1 MGFIY
6 RVNKGVES
14 MKYIKEA
21 CVEGYEQ
28 AKKAEKLGADRIE
41 LCDNLSHGGTT
52 PSYGTIEYASEH
64 LDTDINVIIR
74 PRSGDFIYSEAEFQI
89 MKKDVKACKDLGVN
103 GVVFGILT
111 EEAEIDYGRT
121 KELIAEAHPLSV
133 TFHMA
138 FDEIKDKYKAIDIL
152 SELGADR
159 ILTKGGKGSA
169 LQNLHMIRE
178 MITYTN
184 DRIIILPGGGI
195 HESNAEAV
203 IKETKAA
210 ELHGTKI
217 VGDLSR

>member
-6 RVNKGVES
+6 RDNKGVES

-41 LCDNLSHGGTT
+41 LCDNLSQGGTT
-52 PSYGTIEYASEH
+52 PSYGTIQYASEH

-74 PRSGDFIYSEAEFQI
+74 PRIGDFVYSEAEYQI
-89 MKKDVKACKDLGVN
+89 MKKDVKTCKDLGVN

-111 EEAEIDYGRT
+111 EEDEIDYGRT
-121 KELIAEAHPLSV
+121 KELIAEARPLSI

-152 SELGADR
+152 IELGADR

-178 MITYTN
+178 LITYAN

-195 HESNAEAV
+195 HEGNAERV
-203 IKETKAA
+203 MKETKAA

>member
-1 MGFIY
+1 
-6 RVNKGVES
+6 

-21 CVEGYEQ
+21 CAEGYEQ

-41 LCDNLSHGGTT
+41 LCDNLSQGGAT

-64 LDTDINVIIR
+64 LDTVINVIIR

-178 MITYTN
+178 LITYAN

>member
-1 MGFIY
+1 
-6 RVNKGVES
+6 

-28 AKKAEKLGADRIE
+28 AKKTEKLGADRIE
-41 LCDNLSHGGTT
+41 LCDNLSQGGTT
-52 PSYGTIEYASEH
+52 PSYGTIQYASEH

-74 PRSGDFIYSEAEFQI
+74 PRIGDFVYSEAEYQI
-89 MKKDVKACKDLGVN
+89 MKKDVKTCKDLGVN

-111 EEAEIDYGRT
+111 AEAEIDYGRT
-121 KELIAEAHPLSV
+121 KELIAEARPLSS

-152 SELGADR
+152 IELGADR
-159 ILTKGGKGSA
+159 ILTKGGKESA

-178 MITYTN
+178 LITYAN

-195 HESNAEAV
+195 HEDNAEAV

>member
-1 MGFIY
+1 
-6 RVNKGVES
+6 

-41 LCDNLSHGGTT
+41 LCDNLSQGGTT
-52 PSYGTIEYASEH
+52 PSYGTIQYASEH

-74 PRSGDFIYSEAEFQI
+74 PRIGDFVYSEAEYQI
-89 MKKDVKACKDLGVN
+89 MKKDVKTCKDLGVN
-103 GVVFGILT
+103 GIVFGILT

-121 KELIAEAHPLSV
+121 KELIAEARPLSI

-138 FDEIKDKYKAIDIL
+138 FDETKDKYKAIDIL

-169 LQNLHMIRE
+169 LQNLHMLRE
-178 MITYTN
+178 LITYAN
-184 DRIIILPGGGI
+184 ERIIILPGGGI
-195 HESNAEAV
+195 HEGNAERV
-203 IKETKAA
+203 MKETKAA

>member
-6 RVNKGVES
+6 RDNKGVES

-41 LCDNLSHGGTT
+41 LCDNLSQGGTT
-52 PSYGTIEYASEH
+52 PSYGTIQYASEH

-74 PRSGDFIYSEAEFQI
+74 PRSGDFIYYEAEFQI
-89 MKKDVKACKDLGVN
+89 MKKDVKTCKDLGVN
-103 GVVFGILT
+103 GVVFVILT

-178 MITYTN
+178 LITYAN
-184 DRIIILPGGGI
+184 ERIIILPGGGI
-195 HESNAEAV
+195 HEGNAERV
-203 IKETKAA
+203 MKETKAA

-217 VGDLSR
+217 VGDLSP

>member
-6 RVNKGVES
+6 RANKGVES

-28 AKKAEKLGADRIE
+28 AKKAENLGADRIE
-41 LCDNLSHGGTT
+41 LCDNLSQGGTT
-52 PSYGTIEYASEH
+52 PSYGTIQYAREH

-74 PRSGDFIYSEAEFQI
+74 PRSGDFVYSEAEFQI
-89 MKKDVKACKDLGVN
+89 MKKDVKACKDLRVN

-178 MITYTN
+178 LITYAN

-195 HESNAEAV
+195 HEGNAERV
-203 IKETKAA
+203 MKETKAA

-217 VGDLSR
+217 VGDLSP

>member
-1 MGFIY
+1 
-6 RVNKGVES
+6 

-41 LCDNLSHGGTT
+41 LCDNLSQGGTT
-52 PSYGTIEYASEH
+52 PSYGTIQYASEH

-74 PRSGDFIYSEAEFQI
+74 PRSGNFVYSGAEFQI
-89 MKKDVKACKDLGVN
+89 MKKDVKACKNL

-111 EEAEIDYGRT
+111 EESEIDYGRT
-121 KELIAEAHPLSV
+121 KELITEARPLSV

-178 MITYTN
+178 LITYAN

-195 HESNAEAV
+195 HEGDAERV
-203 IKETKAA
+203 MKETKAA

-217 VGDLSR
+217 VGDLSD

>member
-1 MGFIY
+1 
-6 RVNKGVES
+6 

-41 LCDNLSHGGTT
+41 LCDNLSEGGTT
-52 PSYGTIEYASEH
+52 PSYGTIQYASEH

-74 PRSGDFIYSEAEFQI
+74 PRSGDFVYSEAEFQI
-89 MKKDVKACKDLGVN
+89 MKKDVKACKDLRVN

-121 KELIAEAHPLSV
+121 KELIAEAYPLSV

-138 FDEIKDKYKAIDIL
+138 FDDVHEKHKAIDIL

-178 MITYTN
+178 LITYAN
-184 DRIIILPGGGI
+184 ERIIILPGGGI
-195 HESNAEAV
+195 HESNAERV
-203 IKETKAA
+203 MKETKAA

-217 VGDLSR
+217 VGDLSP

>member
-6 RVNKGVES
+6 RANKGVES

-21 CVEGYEQ
+21 CAEGYEQ

-41 LCDNLSHGGTT
+41 LCDNLSQGGTT

-89 MKKDVKACKDLGVN
+89 MKKDVKACKYLGVN

-111 EEAEIDYGRT
+111 EKAEIDCGRT
-121 KELIAEAHPLSV
+121 KELIAEARPLSI

-178 MITYTN
+178 LITYAN

>member
-1 MGFIY
+1 
-6 RVNKGVES
+6 

-21 CVEGYEQ
+21 CVEGYE

-41 LCDNLSHGGTT
+41 LCDNLSQGGTT
-52 PSYGTIEYASEH
+52 PSYGTIQYASEH

-74 PRSGDFIYSEAEFQI
+74 PRSGDFVYSEAEFQI

-159 ILTKGGKGSA
+159 ILTKGGKGSS

-178 MITYTN
+178 LITYAN
-184 DRIIILPGGGI
+184 DRIIIFPGGGI
-195 HESNAEAV
+195 HEGNAERV
-203 IKETKAA
+203 MKETKAA

-217 VGDLSR
+217 VGDLFP

>member
-6 RVNKGVES
+6 RANKGVES

-21 CVEGYEQ
+21 CAEGYEQ

-41 LCDNLSHGGTT
+41 LCDNLSQGGTT
-52 PSYGTIEYASEH
+52 PSYGTIQYASEH

-74 PRSGDFIYSEAEFQI
+74 PRIGDFVYSEAEYQI
-89 MKKDVKACKDLGVN
+89 MKKDVKTCKDLGVN

-121 KELIAEAHPLSV
+121 KELIAEARPLSI

-138 FDEIKDKYKAIDIL
+138 FDETKDKYKAIDIL

-178 MITYTN
+178 LITYAN

>member
-1 MGFIY
+1 
-6 RVNKGVES
+6 

-41 LCDNLSHGGTT
+41 LCDNLSQGGTT
-52 PSYGTIEYASEH
+52 PSYGTIQYASEH

-74 PRSGDFIYSEAEFQI
+74 PRIGDFVYSEAEYQI
-89 MKKDVKACKDLGVN
+89 MKKDVKTCKDLGVN

-111 EEAEIDYGRT
+111 EEDEIDYGRT
-121 KELIAEAHPLSV
+121 KELIAEARPLSI

-152 SELGADR
+152 IELGADR

-178 MITYTN
+178 LITYAN

-195 HESNAEAV
+195 HEGNAERV
-203 IKETKAA
+203 MKETKAA

>member
-1 MGFIY
+1 
-6 RVNKGVES
+6 

-41 LCDNLSHGGTT
+41 LCDNLSQGGTT
-52 PSYGTIEYASEH
+52 PSYGTIQHASEH

-74 PRSGDFIYSEAEFQI
+74 PRIGDFVYSEAEYQI
-89 MKKDVKACKDLGVN
+89 MKKDVKTCKDLGVN

-121 KELIAEAHPLSV
+121 KELIAEARPLSV

-152 SELGADR
+152 IELGADR

-178 MITYTN
+178 LITYAN
-184 DRIIILPGGGI
+184 ERIIILPGGGI
-195 HESNAEAV
+195 HEGNAERV

-217 VGDLSR
+217 VGDLSD

>member
-1 MGFIY
+1 
-6 RVNKGVES
+6 

-41 LCDNLSHGGTT
+41 LCDNLSQGGTT
-52 PSYGTIEYASEH
+52 PSYGTIQYASEH

-74 PRSGDFIYSEAEFQI
+74 PRIGDFVYSEAEYQI
-89 MKKDVKACKDLGVN
+89 MKKDVKTCKDLGVN

-121 KELIAEAHPLSV
+121 KELIAEARPLSI

-138 FDEIKDKYKAIDIL
+138 FDETKDKYKAIDIL

-169 LQNLHMIRE
+169 LQNLHMLRE
-178 MITYTN
+178 LITYAN
-184 DRIIILPGGGI
+184 ECIIILPGGGI
-195 HESNAEAV
+195 HEGNAERV
-203 IKETKAA
+203 MKETKAA

>member
-1 MGFIY
+1 
-6 RVNKGVES
+6 

-41 LCDNLSHGGTT
+41 LCDNLSEGGTT
-52 PSYGTIEYASEH
+52 PSYGTIRYASEH

-74 PRSGDFIYSEAEFQI
+74 PRSGDFVYSEAEFQI
-89 MKKDVKACKDLGVN
+89 MKKDVKACKDLRVN

-121 KELIAEAHPLSV
+121 KELIAEAYPLSV

-138 FDEIKDKYKAIDIL
+138 FDEVHEKHKAIDIL

-178 MITYTN
+178 LITYAN
-184 DRIIILPGGGI
+184 ERIIILPGGGI
-195 HESNAEAV
+195 HESNAERV
-203 IKETKAA
+203 MKETKAA

-217 VGDLSR
+217 VGDLSP

>member
-1 MGFIY
+1 
-6 RVNKGVES
+6 

-41 LCDNLSHGGTT
+41 LCDNLSQGGTT
-52 PSYGTIEYASEH
+52 PSYGTIQYASEH

-74 PRSGDFIYSEAEFQI
+74 PRIGDFVYSEAEYQI
-89 MKKDVKACKDLGVN
+89 MKKDVKTCKDLGVN

-121 KELIAEAHPLSV
+121 KELIAEARPLSI

-138 FDEIKDKYKAIDIL
+138 FDETKDKYKAIDIL

-169 LQNLHMIRE
+169 LQNLHMLRE
-178 MITYTN
+178 LITYAN
-184 DRIIILPGGGI
+184 ERIIILPGGGI
-195 HESNAEAV
+195 HEGNAERV
-203 IKETKAA
+203 MKETKAA
-210 ELHGTKI
+210 ELHGIKI

>member
-1 MGFIY
+1 
-6 RVNKGVES
+6 

-41 LCDNLSHGGTT
+41 LCDNLSQGGTT
-52 PSYGTIEYASEH
+52 PSYGTIQYASEH

-74 PRSGDFIYSEAEFQI
+74 PRIGDFVYSEAEYQI
-89 MKKDVKACKDLGVN
+89 MKKDVKTCKDLGVN

-111 EEAEIDYGRT
+111 EEGEIDYGRT
-121 KELIAEAHPLSV
+121 KELIAEARPLSI

-138 FDEIKDKYKAIDIL
+138 FDETKDKYKAIDIL

-169 LQNLHMIRE
+169 LQNLHMLRE
-178 MITYTN
+178 LITYAN
-184 DRIIILPGGGI
+184 ERIIILPGGGI
-195 HESNAEAV
+195 HEGNAERV
-203 IKETKAA
+203 MKETKAA

>member
-1 MGFIY
+1 
-6 RVNKGVES
+6 

-41 LCDNLSHGGTT
+41 LCDNLSQGGTT
-52 PSYGTIEYASEH
+52 PSYGTIQYASEH

-74 PRSGDFIYSEAEFQI
+74 PRIGDFVYSEAEYQI
-89 MKKDVKACKDLGVN
+89 MKKDVKTCKDLGVN

-111 EEAEIDYGRT
+111 EEGEIDYGRT
-121 KELIAEAHPLSV
+121 KELIAEAHPLNV

-169 LQNLHMIRE
+169 LQNLHMLRE
-178 MITYTN
+178 LITYAN
-184 DRIIILPGGGI
+184 ERIIILPGGGI
-195 HESNAEAV
+195 HEGNAERV
-203 IKETKAA
+203 MKETKAA

>member
-6 RVNKGVES
+6 TANKGVEN

-41 LCDNLSHGGTT
+41 LCDNLSQGGTT
-52 PSYGTIEYASEH
+52 PSYGTIQYASEH

-74 PRSGDFIYSEAEFQI
+74 PRIGDFVYSEAEYQI
-89 MKKDVKACKDLGVN
+89 MKKDVKTCKDLGVN

-121 KELIAEAHPLSV
+121 KELIAEARPLSI

-138 FDEIKDKYKAIDIL
+138 FDETKDKYKAIDIL

-169 LQNLHMIRE
+169 LQNLHMLRE
-178 MITYTN
+178 LITYAN
-184 DRIIILPGGGI
+184 ERIIILPGGGI
-195 HESNAEAV
+195 HEGNAERV
-203 IKETKAA
+203 MKETKAA

>member
-1 MGFIY
+1 
-6 RVNKGVES
+6 

-41 LCDNLSHGGTT
+41 LCDNLSQGGTT
-52 PSYGTIEYASEH
+52 PSYGTIQYASEH

-74 PRSGDFIYSEAEFQI
+74 PRIGDFVYSEAEYQI
-89 MKKDVKACKDLGVN
+89 MKKDIKTCKDLGVN
-103 GVVFGILT
+103 GIVFGILT

-121 KELIAEAHPLSV
+121 KELIAEARPLSI

-138 FDEIKDKYKAIDIL
+138 FDETKDKYKAIDIL

-169 LQNLHMIRE
+169 LQNLHMLRE
-178 MITYTN
+178 LITYAN
-184 DRIIILPGGGI
+184 ERIIILPGGGI
-195 HESNAEAV
+195 HEGNAERV
-203 IKETKAA
+203 MKETKAA

>member
-1 MGFIY
+1 
-6 RVNKGVES
+6 

-41 LCDNLSHGGTT
+41 LCDNLSEGGTT
-52 PSYGTIEYASEH
+52 PSYGTIQYASEH

-74 PRSGDFIYSEAEFQI
+74 PRSGDFVYSEAEFQI
-89 MKKDVKACKDLGVN
+89 MKKDVKACKDLRVN

-121 KELIAEAHPLSV
+121 KELIAEAYPLSV

-138 FDEIKDKYKAIDIL
+138 FDEVHEKHKAIDIL

-178 MITYTN
+178 LITYAN
-184 DRIIILPGGGI
+184 ERIIILPGGGI
-195 HESNAEAV
+195 HESNAERV
-203 IKETKAA
+203 MKETKAA

-217 VGDLSR
+217 VGDLSP

>member
-1 MGFIY
+1 
-6 RVNKGVES
+6 

-41 LCDNLSHGGTT
+41 LCDNLSQGGTT
-52 PSYGTIEYASEH
+52 PSYGTIQYASEH

-74 PRSGDFIYSEAEFQI
+74 PRSGSFVYSEAEFQI
-89 MKKDVKACKDLGVN
+89 MKKDVKTCKDLGVN

-121 KELIAEAHPLSV
+121 KELIAEARPLSV

-178 MITYTN
+178 LITYAN

-195 HESNAEAV
+195 HEGNAERV
-203 IKETKAA
+203 MKETKAA

-217 VGDLSR
+217 VGDLSP